1 MTESIVAGGAPADTI
16 EAPAESFVE
25 INGCRCRVWEKGEG
39 APLGF
44 LPGLRGLP
52 RWTPFLERLAQKRR
66 VVALSPPGFSG
77 SGPGHHDLDDLAD
90 WVTMT
95 LDLLEAT
102 GVAGSDLIGV
112 SAGGI
117 LAAEAAAFSNASVR
131 KLVLIGSYGLYDD
144 KAPPAMFFANTA
156 PQQDALLAS
165 NADVLREFL
174 AAPPGL
180 DDAGMLEWDMQAFR
194 SNEATARLTWPMG
207 DHGLR
212 KRLHRIRAR
221 TLVLWGADD
230 KIFPP
235 SYASLFEQGIGG
247 SAKSRI
253 IRGAG
258 HLAWLD
264 KPEETASAVLRFV
277 GNPRQRRPKAKLTG
291 EEPSP
296 AGTSAG

>member
-1 MTESIVAGGAPADTI
+1 MSGDASLTQGGPS
-16 EAPAESFVE
+16 ESFVAVG
-25 INGCRCRVWEKGEG
+25 GCRCRVWEKGDG

-52 RWTPFLERLAQKRR
+52 RWTPFLDRLAAKRR

-77 SGPGHHDLDDLAD
+77 SDPGHLDLDDLAD

-102 GVAGSDLIGV
+102 GVAGGDLIGASV
-112 SAGGI
+112 GGM
-117 LAAEAAAFSNASVR
+117 LAAEAAAFANASVR

-144 KAPPAMFFANTA
+144 AAPPAIVFANTP

-165 NADVLREFL
+165 SPEAL
-174 AAPPGL
+174 AALTAPPP
-180 DDAGMLEWDMQAFR
+180 DAGEDELQDWDIAAFR
-194 SNEATARLTWPMG
+194 VNEASARLVWPMG

-221 TLVLWGADD
+221 TLVVWGAED
-230 KIFPP
+230 KLFPP
-235 SYASLFEQGIGG
+235 SYAESFERGIAGPTRV
-247 SAKSRI
+247 KLVK
-253 IRGAG
+253 GAG

-264 KPEETASAVLRFV
+264 RPDETAAAVLRFV
-277 GNPRQRRPKAKLTG
+277 GTPRGRKQRARTQASDTPRIGSGFTG
-291 EEPSP
+291 R
-296 AGTSAG
+296 

>member
-1 MTESIVAGGAPADTI
+1 MSESIAGSGAPASSGP
-16 EAPAESFVE
+16 PAESFVQ

-52 RWTPFLERLAQKRR
+52 RWTPFLDRLAAKRR

-77 SGPGHHDLDDLAD
+77 SEPGHHDLDDLAD

-102 GVAGSDLIGV
+102 GVAGGDVIGA

-131 KLVLIGSYGLYDD
+131 KLVLIGSFGLYDD
-144 KAPPAMFFANTA
+144 AAPPAMFFANTP

-165 NADVLREFL
+165 NPDSLRDFL
-174 AAPPGL
+174 APSPGL
-180 DDAGMLEWDMQAFR
+180 DDAAKLEWEMQAFR
-194 SNEATARLTWPMG
+194 ANEATARLTWPMG

-221 TLVLWGADD
+221 TLVLWGAEDRL
-230 KIFPP
+230 FPT

-247 SAKSRI
+247 AAKTRI
-253 IRGAG
+253 VKGAG

-277 GNPRQRRPKAKLTG
+277 GTPRQRKARAKLTG
-291 EEPSP
+291 EESSP
-296 AGTSAG
+296 AGTTAD